1 MKTWDPATFS
11 KYTAMDDVELDDR
24 LREIN
29 SIHPN
34 DGEVMMAGHL
44 KSRGT
49 FVTRAKLQAS
59 IHRVD
64 P

>member
-1 MKTWDPATFS
+1 VDG
-11 KYTAMDDVELDDR
+11 VELDDR